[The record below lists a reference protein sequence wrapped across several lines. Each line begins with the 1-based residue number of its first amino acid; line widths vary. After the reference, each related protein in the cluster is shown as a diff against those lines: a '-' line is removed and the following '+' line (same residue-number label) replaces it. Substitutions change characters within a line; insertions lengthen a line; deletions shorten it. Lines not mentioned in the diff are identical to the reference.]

1 VSERARMFVSRTFIL
16 LSLMRLNWLSIE
28 TGMKSGER
36 ENLVTG
42 MRDAMSGLSKELI
55 RPLT

>member
-1 VSERARMFVSRTFIL
+1 MFVSRTFIL